1 MVFGRPFNELD
12 SEQAGG
18 LGSER
23 TPAQQ
28 LQQNL
33 QGLAMVFGAS
43 GVQNRVAGS
52 IGVDQVQIGSD
63 TAGSSTLVLG
73 KFINPRLLLKYHQSL
88 ARSGAYFMT
97 LEYTISR
104 LFKLISTYGQGEEA
118 SGVELRWQER
128 Y

>member
-1 MVFGRPFNELD
+1 MYKR
-12 SEQAGG
+12 Q
-18 LGSER
+18 
-23 TPAQQ
+23 
-28 LQQNL
+28 
-33 QGLAMVFGAS
+33 
-43 GVQNRVAGS
+43 VQDRVAGS

-63 TAGSSTLVLG
+63 TAGGSTLVLG

-88 ARSGAYFMT
+88 ARSSAYFMT